1 MKLDWAAQAI
11 PGKCMFNLEL
21 GTNVANVVMLLKK
34 YEVSDGII
42 KIDNSDSIRVDIL
55 LNEEVIRLRKME
67 DEKYD
72 WQSDVALLYFKN
84 DKLKSIVTYLNE
96 PHGYRGLICGKIGLG
111 DEIRELEEYFSIEYD
126 NVNEH
131 FSAIDDNG
139 VSGLELYG
147 ASCDLSVDPTQ
158 KISAMKVFLVE

>member
-42 KIDNSDSIRVDIL
+42 KIDNSDPIRVNIL
-55 LNEEVIRLRKME
+55 LNEEVIRLKKME
-67 DEKYD
+67 DENYD

-111 DEIRELEEYFSIEYD
+111 DEIRDLKEYFSIEYD
-126 NVNEH
+126 NVNEN
-131 FSAIDDNG
+131 FSAIDVNG
-139 VSGLELYG
+139 VSGLELQG

-158 KISAMKVFLVE
+158 RMGAMKVFLVE